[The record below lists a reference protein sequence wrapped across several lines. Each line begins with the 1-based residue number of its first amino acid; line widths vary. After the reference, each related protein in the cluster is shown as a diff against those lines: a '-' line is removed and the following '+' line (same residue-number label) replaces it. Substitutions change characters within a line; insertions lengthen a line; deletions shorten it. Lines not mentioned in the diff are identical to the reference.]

1 MKIPEKIYFTPTFW
15 IKNLFYS
22 IRDFFNPRQ
31 KWLTKKIPR
40 SWADKVWLIQ
50 LVAFE
55 SIVHFI
61 EEEEAFD
68 HIDWSATQE
77 HKEAAEA
84 FKRAYQYVKI
94 RIPILEEKNEKLW
107 NNKDLRDYFD
117 NGFIVSLPSQ
127 DGNKHKGHTLATPP
141 PKASEILAQIRENDK
156 EIEWLTQETVEIV
169 AKYRKFM
176 WT

>member
-1 MKIPEKIYFTPTFW
+1 MKESYC
-15 IKNLFYS
+15 S

-55 SIVHFI
+55 SIIHFI
-61 EEEEAFD
+61 EKEEAFER
-68 HIDWSATQE
+68 IEWSATPE

-84 FKRAYQYVKI
+84 FSRAYKYVKI
-94 RIPILEEKNEKLW
+94 QIPILEDKIAFLW
-107 NNKDLRDYFD
+107 KDKDLVEYISSSL
-117 NGFIVSLPSQ
+117 IVPLPNQ
-127 DGNKHKGHTLATPP
+127 EGVKNKTYELKKPFG
-141 PKASEILAQIRENDK
+141 KSEDVFAQIRENESK
-156 EIEWLTQETVEIV
+156 IEWMTQEVVEIV
-169 AKYRKFM
+169 AKYRNFM